1 MSTSPQDSD
10 NTSQAQDGALNSD
23 DAAALDRLAEESASG
38 NPETADAT
46 SSADADQ
53 ISQLKSENAELKD
66 RVLRIQAELEN
77 FRRRTQKEAL
87 DAMKY
92 QSVGVIR
99 DMLPGIDNLQRALD
113 AAGQTDDAQKLIDGV
128 RMVAQQFQDALKAH
142 ACEAINPEG
151 EAFDPNLHEALT
163 QVPSAD
169 HDPMTVL
176 QVVESGYRVH
186 DRMIRPAKVIVSCAP
201 QQ

>member
-1 MSTSPQDSD
+1 MTTSP
-10 NTSQAQDGALNSD
+10 NSGEQTPD
-23 DAAALDRLAEESASG
+23 PSELSPEDAAALDQLAEESLNSVGDSA
-38 NPETADAT
+38 TAD
-46 SSADADQ
+46 SDAV
-53 ISQLKSENAELKD
+53 SQLKTENAELKD

-77 FRRRTQKEAL
+77 FRRRTQKEAA
-87 DAMKY
+87 DALKY
-92 QSVGVIR
+92 QGVSVIR

-113 AAGQTDDAQKLIDGV
+113 VAGQTDDAQRLIDGV

-142 ACEAINPEG
+142 ACQPINPEG
-151 EAFDPNLHEALT
+151 EPFDPNLHEALT

-169 HDPMTVL
+169 HPPMTVL

-201 QQ
+201 PEAE